1 MAVTMVCNMCSNTP
15 RYLLKAFF
23 FNAVLLGGATCILL
37 GGYYFKTMTFMIIG
51 WVLILLDI
59 IFMLFCMDYQIPDD
73 NDSEQYEADVTIIL

>member
-1 MAVTMVCNMCSNTP
+1 
-15 RYLLKAFF
+15 
-23 FNAVLLGGATCILL
+23 
-37 GGYYFKTMTFMIIG
+37 MTFMIIG

>member
-1 MAVTMVCNMCSNTP
+1 MCGNTSTC
-15 RYLLKAFF
+15 LLKTFF
-23 FNAVLLGGATCILL
+23 FNTVLLCGAVCILL

-73 NDSEQYEADVTIIL
+73 NDSEQYEADVTIVL